1 VTEEVKTPAEGQV
14 PAAPVTPAP
23 VSAPSS
29 DPEDKDLTK
38 LRKENADK
46 RIKLRETTEELDKLK
61 LVVADVV
68 PKIEALEKRAADAE
82 KAAEIARRD
91 AAGAKYGLPA
101 EIVARLVGSTP
112 AELEADA
119 AKLAALIKAP
129 ASNPNQV
136 PVTPG
141 NVASG
146 SGEKSGGQSL
156 FERTQ
161 GRRRS

>member
-1 VTEEVKTPAEGQV
+1 MTEEVKTPAEGLA

-23 VSAPSS
+23 VSTPSS
-29 DPEDKDLTK
+29 EPEDKIVSD

-46 RIKLRETTEELDKLK
+46 RTKNRDLNLENDQLK
-61 LVVADVV
+61 AVVAEFS
-68 PKIEALEKRAADAE
+68 PKIEALEKRAAEAE
-82 KAAEIARRD
+82 QAAQIARRD
-91 AAGAKYGLPA
+91 AAAAKHNLPA
-101 EIVARLVGSTP
+101 EIAARLQGSTA

-119 AKLAALIKAP
+119 AKLAALIKAT

-146 SGEKSGGQSL
+146 KDGKTGGQSL
-156 FERTQ
+156 YERTQ